1 MYMAVGIYKQG
12 QGYWVRLMS
21 AIGFGLLSLM
31 GIAWL
36 WDQVNGIQIGNIEP
50 VYVSAAVTIIVMV
63 ACGSIG
69 YYLIGRKPR
78 MVDFMIATE
87 GEMKKVNWST
97 RREIIGST
105 ILVILLTI
113 FIAILCQI
121 ADLGFSAFFQ
131 AVDVLQSS

>member
-1 MYMAVGIYKQG
+1 MAVGIYKQG

>member
-1 MYMAVGIYKQG
+1 MAVGIYKQG

-31 GIAWL
+31 GVAWL
-36 WDQVNGIQIGNIEP
+36 WDQVNGIQIGDIEP
-50 VYVSAAVTIIVMV
+50 VFVSAAVTIIVML

-97 RREIIGST
+97 RREVVGST
-105 ILVILLTI
+105 ILVILLTL
-113 FIAILCQI
+113 FIALFCQI

-131 AVDVLQSS
+131 WAGVLDTA

>member
-1 MYMAVGIYKQG
+1 MHMAAGIYKQG

-36 WDQVNGIQIGNIEP
+36 WDQVNGIQIGDIEP
-50 VYVSAAVTIIVMV
+50 VFISAAVTIIVMLT
-63 ACGSIG
+63 CGSIG

-97 RREIIGST
+97 RREIFGST
-105 ILVILLTI
+105 ILVILLPR
-113 FIAILCQI
+113 
-121 ADLGFSAFFQ
+121 
-131 AVDVLQSS
+131 SSHCFANLPTLASLHSSNT

>member
-1 MYMAVGIYKQG
+1 
-12 QGYWVRLMS
+12 
-21 AIGFGLLSLM
+21 M
-31 GIAWL
+31 GVAWL
-36 WDQVNGIQIGNIEP
+36 WDQVNGIQIGDIEP
-50 VYVSAAVTIIVMV
+50 VFVSAAVTIIVML

-97 RREIIGST
+97 RREILGST
-105 ILVILLTI
+105 ILVILLTA
-113 FIAILCQI
+113 FIALFCQI

>member
-1 MYMAVGIYKQG
+1 MHMAVGIYKQG

-31 GIAWL
+31 GVAWL
-36 WDQVNGIQIGNIEP
+36 WDQVYGIQIGTIEP
-50 VYVSAAVTIIVMV
+50 VYVSAAVTTIVMV
-63 ACGSIG
+63 TCGSIG

-97 RREIIGST
+97 KREILGST
-105 ILVILLTI
+105 ILVILLTM
-113 FIAILCQI
+113 FIALLCQI

-131 AVDVLQSS
+131 AVDVLQST

>member
-1 MYMAVGIYKQG
+1 MAAGIYKQG

-31 GIAWL
+31 GVAWL
-36 WDQVNGIQIGNIEP
+36 WDQVNGIQIGDIEP
-50 VYVSAAVTIIVMV
+50 VFISAAVTIIVMLT
-63 ACGSIG
+63 CGSIG

-97 RREIIGST
+97 RREIFGST
-105 ILVILLTI
+105 ILVILLTA
-113 FIAILCQI
+113 FIALLCQL
-121 ADLGFSAFFQ
+121 ADLSFSAFFQ
-131 AVDVLQSS
+131 YVDVLQSS